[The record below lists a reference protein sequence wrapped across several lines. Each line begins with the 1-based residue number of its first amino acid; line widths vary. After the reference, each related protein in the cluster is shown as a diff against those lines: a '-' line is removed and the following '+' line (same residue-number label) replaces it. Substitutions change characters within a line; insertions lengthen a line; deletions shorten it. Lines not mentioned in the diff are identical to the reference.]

1 MLVEYECLLEAY
13 HVQYKANDGS
23 RSCVMAWAWASA
35 RRDGLIVVAFIM
47 VPPGHLDQ
55 RASNILL
62 ISWMVE
68 LLSLLVFS
76 IRISEYEGAGEMG
89 NTRGGWTTLTIWPSR
104 PRFGYLYVHS

>member
-1 MLVEYECLLEAY
+1 MLVEYESLLEAY

-35 RRDGLIVVAFIM
+35 RRDGMIVIAFIM

-68 LLSLLVFS
+68 LFELARVFDQ
-76 IRISEYEGAGEMG
+76 
-89 NTRGGWTTLTIWPSR
+89 NK
-104 PRFGYLYVHS
+104 